1 MKMGH
6 CLAPIRMAQSGSAA
20 ATFSNV
26 CSASSCQKE
35 CKSATARLKSALTCG
50 LHEVSNDTAPRY
62 AGMGISAIPSCPEAF
77 TDRINSVRAA
87 SAGGKFGLIKVDIPA
102 DEVKELFCWGRV
114 A

>member
-1 MKMGH
+1 LSSQHSEDIVDGGIGNKKALRGMVTRRDRECKQRPLLGGI
-6 CLAPIRMAQSGSAA
+6 AAQGRGSAA

-62 AGMGISAIPSCPEAF
+62 SGMGISAIPSCP
-77 TDRINSVRAA
+77 
-87 SAGGKFGLIKVDIPA
+87 
-102 DEVKELFCWGRV
+102 
-114 A
+114 

>member
-1 MKMGH
+1 MVTRRDRECKQRPLLGGI
-6 CLAPIRMAQSGSAA
+6 AAQGRGSAA

-62 AGMGISAIPSCPEAF
+62 AGMGISAHPSVPEAF
-77 TDRINSVRAA
+77 SERNNRVKTREP
-87 SAGGKFGLIKVDIPA
+87 GGKVWPH
-102 DEVKELFCWGRV
+102 
-114 A
+114 